1 MNVLFDSIQ
10 TAKDHN
16 KLLWSYSEKPDVYTK
31 FTQYVT
37 DPPYT
42 KCTEEPKI
50 IAKGPSDPSIVT
62 KTTITE
68 IPTIMVSKDIVD
80 KSVPITVPKP
90 YKSKRSAPM
99 DVIINL
105 AENDHVNA
113 DHIKKSLEDFIT
125 KKEFQKVFGIK
136 KTTEVMKGLAEN
148 KWNKSFVLF
157 LSFLFDVSF
166 VYLNKDVMYDTS
178 MPDKYS
184 TKITL

>member
-10 TAKDHN
+10 TAKDPN
-16 KLLWSYSEKPDVYTK
+16 IILWSYSEKPDVYTK

-37 DPPYT
+37 GPQYT
-42 KCTEEPKI
+42 KCTEEP
-50 IAKGPSDPSIVT
+50 
-62 KTTITE
+62 TITE
-68 IPTIMVSKDIVD
+68 MPVIVSKNIENSHAD
-80 KSVPITVPKP
+80 KPVSMTVPKTS
-90 YKSKRSAPM
+90 KSKRSVPM
-99 DVIINL
+99 DVIITL

-136 KTTEVMKGLAEN
+136 KTSEVMKGLAEN

-166 VYLNKDVMYDTS
+166 VYLNKDVMYDMST
-178 MPDKYS
+178 PDKYS
-184 TKITL
+184 RKITL